1 MLVTIVSFVLVL
13 GVLVFFHELGHY
25 WVARRNGIVV
35 EEFGM
40 GYPPRLVKLFTYDG
54 TDFTINLIPFGGF
67 ARMKG
72 EDAGDM
78 SPGSFNG
85 AGKGARAATLIAG
98 PFMNAVLAIILFAG
112 SFMAGFPAPVAY
124 AQIAAD
130 AASSELSALGLQPG
144 DIVLKRNDEAVLMP
158 ITPDADYNVMARKS
172 AASASGAEQTLV
184 ISRNDEIVTLAI
196 PNDVDVE
203 ALLKSVSYVPILFTK
218 ITLVA
223 PDSPA
228 SEAQLK
234 DGDIFYKVNGAMVT
248 PDHLLT
254 ELVQDNAGSPTDVT
268 LLRDG
273 QEWVT
278 VTMTPRVD
286 PPAGQGSLGVGIDGL
301 TQLARLPLLSATME
315 GVRNTFE
322 YFALVL
328 QLPFLLISGQMAP
341 SDAELTGPVGIAQ
354 MVGSATQATID
365 TGLLFPI
372 LRLSA
377 ILSAALAVTNLL
389 PLPALD
395 GGRLLFILIETI
407 RGRRVSPERE
417 GFVHMVGYVLL
428 LGLIVFITVRDIS
441 TVRQGIDWISILGQ

>member
-98 PFMNAVLAIILFAG
+98 PFMNAVLAIVLFAG

-124 AQIAAD
+124 AQIADNAPT
-130 AASSELSALGLQPG
+130 SELTALGLQPG
-144 DIVLKRNDEAVLMP
+144 DIVLQRNGKALLMP
-158 ITPDADYNVMARKS
+158 VTPDADYTVMARGEG
-172 AASASGAEQTLV
+172 AAATGAEQALL
-184 ISRNDEIVTLAI
+184 ISRNDEIMTLSI
-196 PNDVDVE
+196 PGNVDVE
-203 ALLKSVSYVPILFTK
+203 ALLKRVSYVPILFTK
-218 ITLVA
+218 ITVVA
-223 PDSPA
+223 EESPA
-228 SEAQLK
+228 AQAKLQ
-234 DGDIFYKVNGAMVT
+234 DGDIFYKVNGVIVT

-254 ELVQDNAGSPTDVT
+254 ELVKSNAGSPTDVT
-268 LLRDG
+268 ILRGD
-273 QEWVT
+273 EWIT
-278 VTMTPRVD
+278 VNMTPRVD
-286 PPAGQGSLGVGIDGL
+286 PPPGQGSLGVGIDGL

-341 SDAELTGPVGIAQ
+341 ADAELTGPVGIAQ
-354 MVGSATQATID
+354 MVGSATQASID

-395 GGRLLFILIETI
+395 GGRLLFIIIETV

-441 TVRQGIDWISILGQ
+441 SVRQGIDWISILGQ

>member
-98 PFMNAVLAIILFAG
+98 PFMNALLAIVLFAG

-124 AQIAAD
+124 AQIADNAPT
-130 AASSELSALGLQPG
+130 SELSALGLQPG
-144 DIVLKRNDEAVLMP
+144 DIVLKRNEEALLMP
-158 ITPDADYNVMARKS
+158 VTPDADYTVMARNNR
-172 AASASGAEQTLV
+172 AAANGAEQTLL
-184 ISRNDEIVTLAI
+184 ISRNDEILPLSI
-196 PNDVDVE
+196 PTDVDVE
-203 ALLKSVSYVPILFTK
+203 ALLKRVSYVPILFTK
-218 ITLVA
+218 VTLVA
-223 PDSPA
+223 EDSPA
-228 SEAQLK
+228 SQAQLQP
-234 DGDIFYKVNGAMVT
+234 DDIFYKVNDTIVT

-254 ELVQDNAGSPTDVT
+254 ELVKNNAGSPTDVT
-268 LLRDG
+268 LLRGD
-273 QEWVT
+273 QWVT
-278 VTMTPRVD
+278 VNMTPRVD
-286 PPAGQGSLGVGIDGL
+286 PPPGQGSLGVGIDGL
-301 TQLARLPLLSATME
+301 TQLARQPLLSATLE
-315 GVRNTFE
+315 GVRSTFE

-328 QLPFLLISGQMAP
+328 QLPFMLISGQMAP
-341 SDAELTGPVGIAQ
+341 ADAELTGPVGIAG
-354 MVGSATQATID
+354 MVGDATRATIN

-395 GGRLLFILIETI
+395 GGRLLFIIIETV

-441 TVRQGIDWISILGQ
+441 SVRQGIDWISILGQ